1 MSDAAPVLPGNA
13 GPDDYP
19 RMLYH
24 PSGDTMIVAD
34 PAAHDAAHQEG
45 WATTPSPVHQR
56 PSPSA
61 MPILSGADPSALLLR
76 AVLEAVL
83 DERGLTKALTDALTA
98 SPGDEPVPHLNLP
111 RRR

>member
-1 MSDAAPVLPGNA
+1 
-13 GPDDYP
+13 
-19 RMLYH
+19 
-24 PSGDTMIVAD
+24 MIVAD

-83 DERGLTKALTDALTA
+83 DERGLTRQLTDALTA
-98 SPGDEPVPHLNLP
+98 PPSEPPQP

>member
-1 MSDAAPVLPGNA
+1 MSEAAPVLPGNA

-24 PSGDTMIVAD
+24 PSGETMVVAD
-34 PAAHDAAHQEG
+34 PAAHEQAHQEG
-45 WATTPSPVHQR
+45 WATVPSPIHHR
-56 PSPSA
+56 PAQSA
-61 MPILSGADPSALLLR
+61 MPVLSGADPTALLLR

-98 SPGDEPVPHLNLP
+98 PEPPQP